1 METRLQTKVTDQN
14 RFDFFKAVYP
24 QLNKPKNHLI
34 QLNKY
39 NVSSYVLADCCGWY
53 YKTLWP
59 DLIIFGLETLNSI
72 KEYKLEKSKFQGIID
87 SRDYSNIK
95 WPNIN
100 TSDCALIFDHSVILK
115 YRTVEDIV
123 NIITTASEKYQ
134 PKVIVFNSL
143 TMFIDD
149 SRFGDRFVNLSK
161 ILIPGFV
168 VTAVSYQET
177 NLTMEF
183 KRKVAV

>member
-14 RFDFFKAVYP
+14 RIDFLKSVYLP
-24 QLNKPKNHLI
+24 LTKSKDQLI
-34 QLNKY
+34 QLNKFV
-39 NVSSYVLADCCGWY
+39 VSSYVLADCCGWY

-59 DLIIFGLETLNSI
+59 DLTIFGLETLNSI
-72 KEYKLEKSKFQGIID
+72 KEYKLERSKFQGIID

-100 TSDCALIFDHSVILK
+100 ASNCALIFDHSVILK
-115 YRTVEDIV
+115 YRTVKDIV
-123 NIITTASEKYQ
+123 NVISAAAEKYQ
-134 PKVIVFNSL
+134 PKIIVFRSL

-149 SRFGDRFVNLSK
+149 PRLGDRFVELSK
-161 ILIPGFV
+161 ILIPGFI
-168 VTAVSYQET
+168 VTAVLYHGT

-183 KRKVAV
+183 KRKVSV

>member
-14 RFDFFKAVYP
+14 RIDFLKTAYLP
-24 QLNKPKNHLI
+24 LTKSKDQLI

-39 NVSSYVLADCCGWY
+39 DISSYVLADCCGWY

-59 DLIIFGLETLNSI
+59 DLTIFGLETLNSI
-72 KEYKLEKSKFQGIID
+72 KEYKFERSKFQGIID
-87 SRDYSNIK
+87 SRNYANIK

-100 TSDCALIFDHSVILK
+100 VSNCALIFDHSVLLK

-123 NIITTASEKYQ
+123 HIILAAAKKYQ
-134 PKVIVFNSL
+134 PKIIVFRSL

-149 SRFGDRFVNLSK
+149 PRLNDRITELSK
-161 ILIPGFV
+161 ILIPEFV
-168 VTAVSYQET
+168 VTAVSYNET

-183 KRKVAV
+183 KRKVTV